1 MILSRLS
8 LHPFLYFFQVACHKG
23 FYHPVSEAM
32 VDAVTLVNLLSKL
45 QSNSMDSLTAVFK
58 EYKERRAPTAKAV
71 VEHSTLL
78 RQVFTGK
85 VI

>member
-1 MILSRLS
+1 
-8 LHPFLYFFQVACHKG
+8 
-23 FYHPVSEAM
+23 M
-32 VDAVTLVNLLSKL
+32 VDAVTLVNLLSNL